1 MEWLNEWIK
10 QIILLVLIATFIDLL
25 LPNSSFDRYV
35 KLVLGLLIIMAIL
48 SPILQLINQD
58 LDFAL
63 SKWWK
68 TEPVAPTFDS
78 MQTIREKSQKLQAF
92 QTKQME
98 EQWQQTMQKLIAE
111 ELMKQLKLQDVKVKV
126 VAKLQEGKEPQIQ
139 SVEVRAHSGSLKTD
153 RANRSSLVQPVE
165 MVQIEVGEQEK
176 KMSQDQS
183 LQEKIK
189 QLIAKHWNI
198 KLELIHVHVETD
210 G

>member
-35 KLVLGLLIIMAIL
+35 KLVLSLLIIMAIL

-58 LDFAL
+58 LDLAL

-68 TEPVAPTFDS
+68 TEPVAPTYS

-92 QTKQME
+92 QTKQIE
-98 EQWQQTMQKLIAE
+98 EQWKETMQELIAE
-111 ELMKQLKLQDVKVKV
+111 ELTKQLKLQDVKVKV
-126 VAKLQEGKEPQIQ
+126 MAKLQEGKEAQIQ
-139 SVEVRAHSGSLKTD
+139 SVEVRARSGAPKTD
-153 RANRSSLVQPVE
+153 QANHSSLIQPVE
-165 MVQIEVGEQEK
+165 QVQIEVGEQK
-176 KMSQDQS
+176 QKMSSDQS

-189 QLIAKHWNI
+189 QWIAKHWNI
-198 KLELIHVHVETD
+198 KLEQIQVHVETK